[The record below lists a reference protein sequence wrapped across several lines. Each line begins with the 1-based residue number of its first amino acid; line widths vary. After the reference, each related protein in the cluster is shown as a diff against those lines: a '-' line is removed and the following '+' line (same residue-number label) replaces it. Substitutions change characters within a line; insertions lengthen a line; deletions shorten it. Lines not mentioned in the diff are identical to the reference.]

1 MAFEFKQE
9 RRIEFAETDM
19 AGIVHFANYFRFME
33 ATEHEFFRSL
43 GFTLHTNEDGVM
55 QGWARV
61 HAECDYQRPLRY
73 GERVEIQLIVRE
85 KGSTSLGYE
94 FRFRLADGGPEV
106 ARGALRV
113 VYVSRGPGDER
124 MRASEIPAEIAATV
138 EVAPRELH
146 QSTEG

>member
-9 RRIEFAETDM
+9 RRIEFSDTDM

-61 HAECDYQRPLRY
+61 HAECDYRGPLRY
-73 GERVEIQLIVRE
+73 DDKVEIHLIVRE
-85 KGSTSLGYE
+85 KGSTSFGYE

-106 ARGALRV
+106 ARGALKV
-113 VYVSRGPGDER
+113 VFVSRGPDDER
-124 MRASEIPAEIAATV
+124 MRPSEMPAAIAQKI
-138 EVAPRELH
+138 EVAPSELIE
-146 QSTEG
+146 STKS